1 MISYLHGA
9 FINIKLGTES
19 VKLKPSHAT
28 NMKTNIMYSNHHH
41 GQRSK
46 PMNPSHWIIHH
57 SGKLSRLFKAL
68 STLRASLGTR
78 FSQRIFIFPRENVL
92 TSLGKMKNP
101 WENEVSKLA
110 LRFLFWHV
118 LERILLEP
126 KKKKVL
132 LQVPKRLILAMHLF
146 KEEVV
151 ADTTAWN

>member
-1 MISYLHGA
+1 MISYLHGG

-28 NMKTNIMYSNHHH
+28 NMKTNIMHSNHHH
-41 GQRSK
+41 G
-46 PMNPSHWIIHH
+46 H

-78 FSQRIFIFPRENVL
+78 FSQGISIFPRENVL
-92 TSLGKMKNP
+92 ISLGKMKNP
-101 WENEVSKLA
+101 WENGVSKLA

-126 KKKKVL
+126 MKKVL
-132 LQVPKRLILAMHLF
+132 LLLSP
-146 KEEVV
+146 
-151 ADTTAWN
+151 